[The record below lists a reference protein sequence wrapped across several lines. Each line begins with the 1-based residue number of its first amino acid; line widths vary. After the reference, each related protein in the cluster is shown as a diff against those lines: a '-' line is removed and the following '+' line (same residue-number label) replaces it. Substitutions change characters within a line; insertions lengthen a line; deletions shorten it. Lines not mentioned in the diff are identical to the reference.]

1 LLLSNI
7 LFAQTSK
14 LQIIDKPEKST
25 SEIVAVRDAN
35 GCFCAGIKVISD
47 LDGFSYDSYNGIVKV
62 EKKPGQDM
70 VYISSNE
77 RVLEIFCSGYEP
89 LKIIL
94 SEYGIQ
100 LHEKDVWEIKISGD
114 AKLIDIP
121 VVIITQPEGATVF
134 IDDKRLGSGKN
145 YQVVKG
151 KHTLRLTMDGYRDI
165 SKQIEVSESSNLFEY
180 TLEEVEPVMVTLKSN
195 PTGATIFVDDVE
207 EGQTNKQLFKFP
219 GEYNLRISKNKYET
233 IEHAI
238 KVSESGNN
246 TWSFNLV
253 KTTAI
258 LTINTRPGDAEIYVN
273 GELKTTKSIEVAPGR
288 YRIEVKKNGW
298 YSDSKTITVE
308 KGQDQSQTF
317 TLKQMTGKLQLVV
330 EPMETRVVMKQG
342 SRQIDSWSGSKYKK
356 NIPVGQ
362 YALQF
367 TASGYTDQ
375 KKTINIEENK
385 TATLNITMEKRS
397 TVSPVPFSGSAG
409 DMIFVKGGAFTM
421 GSNNGASD
429 EKPTHRVTVSDF
441 YIGKY
446 EVTVKQF
453 KIFIDETVYKTDAEK
468 NGYSW
473 IWNGSK
479 WEKKNSVT
487 WKCDVNGNKR
497 SIIEYNHPVIHVSW
511 NDANEYCKWAGGRLP
526 TEAEWEYAARSGG
539 RDDRK
544 WSGTNSESSLKN
556 YAWYSSNSSSKTH
569 PVGTKQPN
577 DLDIYDMSGNVWEWC
592 WDWYGSYSSSNQT
605 NPTGPASGSGRVLR
619 GGSWGSSS
627 SGCRTADRN
636 HTNPAYGF
644 SGVGFRILK
653 TFAVHENPGIYR

>member
-473 IWNGSK
+473 IWNGS
-479 WEKKNSVT
+479 SQ
-487 WKCDVNGNKR
+487 
-497 SIIEYNHPVIHVSW
+497 IAQH
-511 NDANEYCKWAGGRLP
+511 RL
-526 TEAEWEYAARSGG
+526 
-539 RDDRK
+539 
-544 WSGTNSESSLKN
+544 
-556 YAWYSSNSSSKTH
+556 H
-569 PVGTKQPN
+569 
-577 DLDIYDMSGNVWEWC
+577 
-592 WDWYGSYSSSNQT
+592 
-605 NPTGPASGSGRVLR
+605 
-619 GGSWGSSS
+619 
-627 SGCRTADRN
+627 
-636 HTNPAYGF
+636 F
-644 SGVGFRILK
+644 F
-653 TFAVHENPGIYR
+653 